1 MKQAEID
8 SRVLLKPEVL
18 ARVRMSDSTLAR
30 LEAKGLFPRR
40 IKLGLRKVG
49 WKISAVEAWEQSLA
63 SSSTDRA
70 A

>member
-1 MKQAEID
+1 MNKADID

-49 WKISAVEAWEQSLA
+49 WKISDVEAWEQSLA